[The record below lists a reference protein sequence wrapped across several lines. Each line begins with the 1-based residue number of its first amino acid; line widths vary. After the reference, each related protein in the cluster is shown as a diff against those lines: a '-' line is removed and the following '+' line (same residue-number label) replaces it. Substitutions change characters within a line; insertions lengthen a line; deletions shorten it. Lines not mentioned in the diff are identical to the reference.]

1 MTTIK
6 INHLSPANAHRHPVL
21 LALACA
27 CLPGIAMLAAA
38 PALAQVAATAAAAP
52 MPRFDIAEYV
62 VDGNSLLADSAI
74 EAALAPFLGESK
86 TLRDVD
92 GARAALEKNYHD
104 AGYLT
109 VLVSIPEQSVDSGEV
124 ALHVVEAGID
134 RLRVKGAE
142 YTLPSA
148 IKARIPE
155 LAEGNVPNFNK
166 VQQQLTALNRS
177 ADVKITP
184 VLRAGKVPGT
194 VDVQLDAEDQ
204 LPVHGSVD
212 YSNRQT
218 PNTTAQRLS
227 ANLRYDNL
235 WQRGH
240 SFGLTLQ
247 TAPQRP
253 KDARVAVGT
262 YAVPVGDDGNAL
274 SLYAVYSR
282 SDFASLAN
290 APGLGLLGNSDTL
303 GLRYTMPFA
312 STAEFFHSAAIGF
325 DSKRIGQTVVT
336 LGGEGTNAKISY
348 VPLVATYTA
357 RTFNERRSSV
367 LELGANVGL
376 RGLLGNTDA
385 EFNAKRDGASA
396 TFLALRAGVQHTEQL
411 GRWALSGKLDLQI
424 ASGPLVSS
432 EQFVVGGAESVRG
445 YLEGE
450 RAADGGARASF
461 ELRTPQ
467 FSAGAGGDWRL
478 GGLLFFD
485 VARLNVSQPQFPQP
499 AHEALRGAGF
509 GLRANAPRGVAL
521 ELDAARALVD
531 GDTTRNGDKRI
542 HARAIWGF

>member
-1 MTTIK
+1 
-6 INHLSPANAHRHPVL
+6 
-21 LALACA
+21 
-27 CLPGIAMLAAA
+27 
-38 PALAQVAATAAAAP
+38 
-52 MPRFDIAEYV
+52 MPRFDIVEYV
-62 VDGNSLLADSAI
+62 VDGNSLLSEGAI
-74 EAALAPFLGESK
+74 EGALAPFLGESK

-92 GARAALEKNYHD
+92 GARAALEKHYHD

-109 VLVSIPEQSVDSGEV
+109 VIVSIPEQSVDSGEV

-142 YTLPSA
+142 YTLPSG

-177 ADVKITP
+177 ADIKVTP
-184 VLRAGKVPGT
+184 VLRAGKLPGT
-194 VDVQLDAEDQ
+194 VEVQLDAEDQ
-204 LPVHGSVD
+204 LPVHGNVE

-262 YAVPVGDDGNAL
+262 YVLPVGDDGNAL

-303 GLRYTMPFA
+303 GLRYTMPFGA
-312 STAEFFHSAAIGF
+312 SAEYFHSGAVGF
-325 DSKRIGQTVVT
+325 DRKRIGQTLVT
-336 LGGEGTNAKISY
+336 LGGGGSNAKISY
-348 VPLVATYTA
+348 VPLVVTYTA
-357 RTFNERRSSV
+357 RSFNDRRSSV
-367 LELGANVGL
+367 FDIGVTAGL
-376 RGLLGNTDA
+376 RGLLGNNDA
-385 EFNAKRDGASA
+385 QFNAKRDGASA
-396 TFLALRAGVQHTEQL
+396 SFVALRAALQHTEQL
-411 GRWALSGKLDLQI
+411 GRWSLYGKFDFQL
-424 ASGPLVSS
+424 ASGPLVPS
-432 EQFVVGGAESVRG
+432 EQFVAGGAESVRG

-450 RAADGGARASF
+450 RAADAGARATF

-467 FSAGAGGDWRL
+467 FNPGGTGSDWRL

-485 VARLNVSQPQFPQP
+485 AARLTILQPLFPQP
-499 AHEALRGAGF
+499 ALETLRGAGF
-509 GLRANAPRGVAL
+509 GLRASAPRGVSI

-531 GDTTRNGDKRI
+531 GDITRSGDKRV
-542 HARAIWGF
+542 HARAVWGF